1 MGSAC
6 ARILYYPF
14 TIFRRYPLKSV
25 LIGVLCLLLVGAA
38 IGQTTKP
45 APTLKPRPADPN
57 ELVVGS
63 NVAPDKPV
71 ITVQGLCERP
81 PNSNATPADCNT
93 VITRADF
100 EKVVNA
106 VQPNMPPAARKQFAT
121 RYVTVL
127 LLAEKAHEL
136 GLDKSPEFDEQLSLA
151 RLQLLSRDAGEKMQR
166 DAANVP
172 ESSISDY
179 YQQHAADYKTIS
191 FDRIFVPKQK
201 QIETSAAQAND
212 LDAQKKREAS
222 EAEMKDEADKLR
234 VRATAGEDP
243 AKLQQEANDFAGS
256 KAKVTTVKVENMRKA
271 SIPASDA
278 SIFELKTGEVSQ
290 VFSDASGYRI
300 YKIEEIKDLPLASVH
315 DEIARALQGQNMKSS
330 FDSLQNSAK
339 TTFDDSYFATAAP
352 PSLRNPGE
360 PPAAKGTTTPPAPGK
375 K

>member
-1 MGSAC
+1 
-6 ARILYYPF
+6 
-14 TIFRRYPLKSV
+14 LKSV
-25 LIGVLCLLLVGAA
+25 LIGVVCLLLAGAA

-57 ELVVGS
+57 ELIVGS
-63 NVAPDKPV
+63 NVAPDAPV
-71 ITVQGLCERP
+71 ITVQGLCEKP
-81 PNSNATPADCNT
+81 ANSNAIPADCST

-100 EKVVNA
+100 EKVANA

-127 LLAEKAHEL
+127 LLAEKAHEM

-151 RLQLLSRDAGEKMQR
+151 RLQLLSREAGEKMQR

-191 FDRIFVPKQK
+191 SDRIFVPKQK
-201 QIETSAAQAND
+201 NETAGNPNELHAET
-212 LDAQKKREAS
+212 KRGAS
-222 EAEMKDEADKLR
+222 EADMKDEAAKLR
-234 VRATAGEDP
+234 ARAAAGENP
-243 AKLQQEANDFAGS
+243 TKLQQEANDFAGS

-271 SIPASDA
+271 SIPPSDA
-278 SIFELKTGEVSQ
+278 AIFGLKTGEVSE

-300 YKIEEIKDLPLASVH
+300 YKVEDIKDLPLASVH
-315 DEIARALQGQNMKSS
+315 DEIARTLQGQNMKNS

-339 TTFDDSYFATAAP
+339 TTLDDAYFATAAPPAP

>member
-1 MGSAC
+1 MLA
-6 ARILYYPF
+6 A
-14 TIFRRYPLKSV
+14 T
-25 LIGVLCLLLVGAA
+25 A
-38 IGQTTKP
+38 IGQSTKPAPTGQTPKP

-71 ITVQGLCERP
+71 IIVQGLCEKP
-81 PNSNATPADCNT
+81 PNSNATPADCST

-127 LLAEKAHEL
+127 LLAEKAHEM
-136 GLDKSPEFDEQLSLA
+136 GIDNSPEFDEQLTLA
-151 RLQLLSRDAGEKMQR
+151 RLQLLSREAGEKMQR
-166 DAANVP
+166 DAANVT

-179 YQQHAADYKTIS
+179 YQQHAADYKTVS

-201 QIETSAAQAND
+201 QVETSGDPKELHAET
-212 LDAQKKREAS
+212 KGEAS
-222 EAEMKDEADKLR
+222 EADMKGEADKLR
-234 VRATAGEDP
+234 TRAAAGEDP
-243 AKLQQEANDFAGS
+243 AKLQQEANDFSGS
-256 KAKVTTVKVENMRKA
+256 KAKVTTVKVESMRKA

-278 SIFELKTGEVSQ
+278 PIFELKTSEVSQ

-315 DEIARALQGQNMKSS
+315 DEIARTLQGQNMKNS

-360 PPAAKGTTTPPAPGK
+360 APATKGTTTPAGPGK